1 MKQKSPF
8 GPVYDL
14 FLGPSEPKMAW
25 SVPIWPW
32 IPTLTYAHSKLKH
45 EYDEFDE
52 INEKIL
58 FKLHFDLFEP
68 ITAVFDLFLA

>member
-1 MKQKSPF
+1 
-8 GPVYDL
+8 
-14 FLGPSEPKMAW
+14 MAW
-25 SVPIWPW
+25 SVPIWPG
-32 IPTLTYAHSKLKH
+32 IPTLTYAHSKH